1 MIAEVSRAFSVGV
14 PLVAIDSQDPGS
26 VLTRLTDHFTHAE
39 RPVGVIAWDCVR
51 GVWCASH
58 DQAAK
63 EAIGKLENPPSD
75 YSGSPLSIL
84 EALSQLPMRCAVVI
98 LNAHRFLDDVR
109 IVQAIWNSRDELKSE
124 KKMLILL
131 GCSVVPRELQHDVIV
146 FDDPLP
152 SEAELLGVV
161 SDVCEWASS
170 TASDDTKLA
179 GAKAAVGVTTFAA
192 ENLAALAVCKE
203 GDLDVEALWVSKR
216 KKINSTPGLSV
227 VSTQQG
233 FDSIGGC
240 ASFKLFMTRV
250 LNGAARPNAIVFV
263 DEIEKALG
271 STHDTSGV
279 SQDQLGQLLSWL
291 QDKNAT
297 GMILVGPPGAA
308 KSAIAKASGVEGGIP
323 TIQLDL
329 GGAKGSL
336 VGESEAKIRDAL
348 KVIDAVSGGKTL
360 WIATCN
366 SLTDLP
372 PELKRRFKFGTWFFD
387 LPDAEERSLI
397 WKIYSAKHAIEES
410 YEDLIGEEW
419 TGAEIQTCCE
429 LSTNLGISLK
439 EAAKYIV
446 PVSKAA
452 SEAILRLRSGAE
464 GKFLS
469 ASTSGT
475 YQRYVPAKK
484 RKME

>member
-39 RPVGVIAWDCVR
+39 KPVGVIAWDCVR

-63 EAIGKLENPPSD
+63 EAIGKLENTPSE

-84 EALSQLPMRCAVVI
+84 EALSQLPMRCVVVI
-98 LNAHRFLDDVR
+98 LNAHRFMDDVR

-240 ASFKLFMTRV
+240 ASF
-250 LNGAARPNAIVFV
+250 
-263 DEIEKALG
+263 
-271 STHDTSGV
+271 
-279 SQDQLGQLLSWL
+279 
-291 QDKNAT
+291 
-297 GMILVGPPGAA
+297 
-308 KSAIAKASGVEGGIP
+308 
-323 TIQLDL
+323 
-329 GGAKGSL
+329 
-336 VGESEAKIRDAL
+336 
-348 KVIDAVSGGKTL
+348 
-360 WIATCN
+360 
-366 SLTDLP
+366 
-372 PELKRRFKFGTWFFD
+372 
-387 LPDAEERSLI
+387 
-397 WKIYSAKHAIEES
+397 
-410 YEDLIGEEW
+410 
-419 TGAEIQTCCE
+419 
-429 LSTNLGISLK
+429 
-439 EAAKYIV
+439 
-446 PVSKAA
+446 
-452 SEAILRLRSGAE
+452 
-464 GKFLS
+464 
-469 ASTSGT
+469 
-475 YQRYVPAKK
+475 
-484 RKME
+484 